1 MENEISILVIGRHE
15 EILAV
20 ILRLLNKMD
29 NWSATGVN
37 SCEELFKQCSIRNFS
52 VVLLGAGLSEEEE
65 QAVKKYVIEE
75 CPKTALVPHYGG
87 GSGLLYAEIYSALNI
102 G

>member
-1 MENEISILVIGRHE
+1 MEKEISILVIGKHE

-20 ILRLLNKMD
+20 ILRLLNKMG
-29 NWSATGVN
+29 NWSATGVKT
-37 SCEELFKQCSIRNFS
+37 CEELIAQCGERNFS
-52 VVLLGAGLSEEEE
+52 VVLLGAGLSIAEE
-65 QAVKKYVIEE
+65 QAVKAYVASK
-75 CPKTALVPHYGG
+75 CPKTALVLHYGG